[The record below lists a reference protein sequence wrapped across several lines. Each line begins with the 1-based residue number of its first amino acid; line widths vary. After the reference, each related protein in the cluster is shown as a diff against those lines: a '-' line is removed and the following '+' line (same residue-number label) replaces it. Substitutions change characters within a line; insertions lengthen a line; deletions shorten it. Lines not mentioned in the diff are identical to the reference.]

1 MKRSWNASVWV
12 GLVVVFA
19 GVASYPLIFIRYPV
33 TRDFPW
39 ASLLIMALG
48 LALLAVG
55 ISRAFRRPDAYRG
68 KIFGSVLGV
77 LAAAV
82 AAFFCYGVFYAT
94 RQLPASHGAPQV
106 GQLAPDFTLP
116 DSTNRPVNLLGTL
129 HSQFWPEGTEPVAV
143 IGIPPISTPPPAAV
157 VLIFYRGY
165 W

>member
-1 MKRSWNASVWV
+1 MKRSWNASVWL
-12 GLVVVFA
+12 GLVVVLA

-33 TRDFPW
+33 TRDVPW

-48 LALLAVG
+48 LVMLAVG
-55 ISRAFRRPDAYRG
+55 ISRAFRQPDAYRG

-82 AAFFCYGVFYAT
+82 VAFFCYGVFYAT

-106 GQLAPDFTLP
+106 GQIAPDFTLP
-116 DSTNRPVNLLGTL
+116 DSKNNPVTL
-129 HSQFWPEGTEPVAV
+129 SAIVDSPFAPNGSSAPTSGAEKT
-143 IGIPPISTPPPAAV
+143 AAT

>member
-1 MKRSWNASVWV
+1 MKRSWNASVWW
-12 GLVVVFA
+12 GLAIVLA
-19 GVASYPLIFIRYPV
+19 GVASYPLFFIRYPL

-48 LALLAVG
+48 LVLLAVG
-55 ISRAFRRPDAYRG
+55 IARAFRRPDAYRG
-68 KIFGSVLGV
+68 KIFGSISGV
-77 LAAAV
+77 LAVAI

-106 GQLAPDFTLP
+106 GQVVPDFTLP
-116 DSTNRPVNLLGTL
+116 DSKNIPVNLSGVLNSPFAPNG
-129 HSQFWPEGTEPVAV
+129 A
-143 IGIPPISTPPPAAV
+143 IGAAMGAEKTAGV

>member
-1 MKRSWNASVWV
+1 MKRSWNASVWL
-12 GLVVVFA
+12 GLVVVLA

-33 TRDFPW
+33 TRDVPW

-48 LALLAVG
+48 LVMLAVG
-55 ISRAFRRPDAYRG
+55 ISRAFRQPDAYRG

-82 AAFFCYGVFYAT
+82 VAFFCYGVFYAT
-94 RQLPASHGAPQV
+94 RQLPASHGAPRV
-106 GQLAPDFTLP
+106 GEMAPDFTLP
-116 DSTNRPVNLLGTL
+116 DSHNTPVSLLGTL
-129 HSQFWPEGTEPVAV
+129 HSPFWPEGPEPFAV
-143 IGIPPISTPPPAAV
+143 IGAVPITAPPPAAV

>member
-1 MKRSWNASVWV
+1 MKRSWNASVWL
-12 GLVVVFA
+12 GLVVVLA

-33 TRDFPW
+33 TRDVPW

-48 LALLAVG
+48 LVMLAVG
-55 ISRAFRRPDAYRG
+55 ISRAFRQPDAYRG

-82 AAFFCYGVFYAT
+82 VAFFCYGVFYAT

-106 GQLAPDFTLP
+106 GQIAPDFTLP
-116 DSTNRPVNLLGTL
+116 DSKNNLVTL
-129 HSQFWPEGTEPVAV
+129 SALVDSSFAPNGS
-143 IGIPPISTPPPAAV
+143 STPTSGAEKTVAT

>member
-1 MKRSWNASVWV
+1 VKRSWNASVWV
-12 GLVVVFA
+12 GLIVVFA

-33 TRDFPW
+33 TRDVPW

-48 LALLAVG
+48 LVLVAVG
-55 ISRAFRRPDAYRG
+55 VARAFRRPDAYRG

-116 DSTNRPVNLLGTL
+116 DSKGNAVSLSALVNAPFAPNGSPATESGSGT
-129 HSQFWPEGTEPVAV
+129 T
-143 IGIPPISTPPPAAV
+143 AATL
-157 VLIFYRGY
+157 LIFYRGY